1 MKKRLNSS
9 LYLKFFSKREDS
21 LKIFFV
27 SLQRLGG
34 IPNHRC
40 ISFAHAW
47 RGKIKTNKMMEAR
60 LGESKVSWF
69 CLSVRDIRGYRVEEW
84 SDFTDIVKKG

>member
-1 MKKRLNSS
+1 MKKRLNST

-34 IPNHRC
+34 SRTTDALALHT
-40 ISFAHAW
+40 H
-47 RGKIKTNKMMEAR
+47 GVER
-60 LGESKVSWF
+60 LKQ
-69 CLSVRDIRGYRVEEW
+69 IR
-84 SDFTDIVKKG
+84 